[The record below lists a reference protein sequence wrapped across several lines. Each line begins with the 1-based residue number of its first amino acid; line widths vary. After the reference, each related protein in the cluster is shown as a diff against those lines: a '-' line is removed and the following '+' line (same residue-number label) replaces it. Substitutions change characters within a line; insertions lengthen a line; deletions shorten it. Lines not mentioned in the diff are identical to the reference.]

1 MSTLTYWTGSVSQ
14 EISGSTPFGIYD
26 GDSVFQSDGPKIAN
40 WCARRLGYPIIDVEL
55 VDLNFY
61 ACFEEAVSEYG
72 AQVNQFNIRNNLGST
87 MGKPTGSDLTH
98 KQVAGSPLPNTIK
111 LSESYGTYANVG
123 GRTDV
128 KKGYIET
135 NANSQS
141 YDLQSLWADVSESG
155 KRIDITRVFHEGT
168 PAITRFFDPYSVS
181 GQGTLNLVDEF
192 GFGSFSPAAQ
202 FMLMPIF
209 EDIQRFQHIEF
220 NDTIRKSAHTFNI
233 VNNKLQV
240 FPLPTGVYK
249 LWFEYI
255 VKDEYDSNST
265 VVQDGV
271 VSDYSNIGYDF
282 MIYSQI
288 NDVGKQWVR
297 KYTLAL
303 AKELLGAVR
312 EKYSTVPIPG
322 SEVSLDGA
330 ALRAEAQ
337 TEKDQL
343 IEQLRANLEEV
354 SNKVRYETEAENA
367 ENQQKLITKV
377 PINIYIG

>member
-1 MSTLTYWTGSVSQ
+1 MSRELSSLAFMVAVRTHICHVTHR
-14 EISGSTPFGIYD
+14 TP
-26 GDSVFQSDGPKIAN
+26 
-40 WCARRLGYPIIDVEL
+40 
-55 VDLNFY
+55 
-61 ACFEEAVSEYG
+61 
-72 AQVNQFNIRNNLGST
+72 
-87 MGKPTGSDLTH
+87 
-98 KQVAGSPLPNTIK
+98 
-111 LSESYGTYANVG
+111 ANVG

-367 ENQQKLITKV
+367 ENQQKLMTKV

>member
-1 MSTLTYWTGSVSQ
+1 MSTITYWTGSVSQ

-265 VVQDGV
+265 VV
-271 VSDYSNIGYDF
+271 I
-282 MIYSQI
+282 
-288 NDVGKQWVR
+288 
-297 KYTLAL
+297 
-303 AKELLGAVR
+303 
-312 EKYSTVPIPG
+312 
-322 SEVSLDGA
+322 
-330 ALRAEAQ
+330 
-337 TEKDQL
+337 
-343 IEQLRANLEEV
+343 
-354 SNKVRYETEAENA
+354 
-367 ENQQKLITKV
+367 
-377 PINIYIG
+377 

>member
-367 ENQQKLITKV
+367 ENQQKLMTKV